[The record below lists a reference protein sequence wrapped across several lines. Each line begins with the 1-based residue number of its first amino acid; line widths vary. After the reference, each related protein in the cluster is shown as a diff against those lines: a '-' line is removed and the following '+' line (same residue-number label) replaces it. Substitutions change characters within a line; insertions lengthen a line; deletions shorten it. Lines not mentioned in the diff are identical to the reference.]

1 MIYIHLLTIVL
12 LFIVVGTL
20 FFWDKLL
27 PTTTTHPDLN
37 QSTSS
42 KNHLQSLDG
51 LRGFLA
57 SFVFLHHSMIWYFYI
72 QDGVWQSPPSSL
84 FYYFGS
90 GSVLMFFMI
99 TAFLFFSKITSNAHS
114 KDFDWL
120 RLYVS
125 RFLRI
130 TPLYLFAVFIM
141 FAFVAYETNFTLV
154 DDIAELR
161 ENAIHW
167 LFFGLLSLQDL
178 NGISGMLIFAGVIW
192 TLPNEWAFYFLL
204 PIWGLLY
211 RIKTPKIF
219 YLIAVLGI
227 FFAAKNKIYL
237 PFLLGMLSV
246 YLYQLGFVQAL
257 AKRPIGSFVVI
268 TSCSLPILLSLD
280 PVDWRAQVFLLIAFT
295 LIIAGN
301 NLFGLLSARP
311 LRRLGDIS
319 FSIYLLHPLVLYCTM
334 KFIIGM
340 ERAQELSP
348 VEYIGIIFILTPI
361 LISIAFFTYRW
372 IESPAINSVNLW
384 TKKIRAFKG
393 LIFQKQ

>member
-1 MIYIHLLTIVL
+1 MIYIHLLTIAL
-12 LFIVVGTL
+12 LLIAIGTL

-27 PTTTTHPDLN
+27 PATTTHPYLN
-37 QSTSS
+37 QSTST

-51 LRGFLA
+51 LRGLLA

-72 QDGVWQSPPSSL
+72 QNGVWQSPPSSL

-99 TAFLFFSKITSNAHS
+99 TAFLFFSKITSNANS
-114 KDFDWL
+114 RNFDWL

-130 TPLYLFAVFIM
+130 APLYLFAVFIM
-141 FAFVAYETNFTLV
+141 FGFVAYETNFTLI

-167 LFFGLLSLQDL
+167 LFFGLLSLQEL
-178 NGISGMLIFAGVIW
+178 NGIDAMMIFAGVVW
-192 TLPNEWAFYFLL
+192 TLPYEWCFYFLL
-204 PIWGLLY
+204 PIWGMMF
-211 RIKTPKIF
+211 RIRIPKVC
-219 YLIAVLGI
+219 YLIAILGI
-227 FFAAKNKIYL
+227 ILAAKNRIYL
-237 PFLLGMLSV
+237 PFLLGMFSV
-246 YLYQLGFVQAL
+246 YLYQLGFVQSF
-257 AKRPIGSFVVI
+257 AKRPIASLIVI
-268 TSCSLPILLSLD
+268 TSCSLPILLSLN
-280 PVDWRAQVFLLIAFT
+280 PLDWQAQVFLLIAFT

-301 NLFGLLSARP
+301 NLFGLLSALP
-311 LRRLGDIS
+311 MRRLGDIS

-348 VEYIGIIFILTPI
+348 VEYTSIIFILTPI

-384 TKKIRAFKG
+384 TKKIRGFKG

>member
-1 MIYIHLLTIVL
+1 MLYIHLLTIAL
-12 LFIVVGTL
+12 LLIAVGTL

-27 PTTTTHPDLN
+27 PTTTTQPDLH
-37 QSTSS
+37 QSTLS

-51 LRGFLA
+51 LRGLLA
-57 SFVFLHHSMIWYFYI
+57 SFVFLHHAMIWYFYI
-72 QDGVWQSPPSSL
+72 QNGVWQSPPSSL

-99 TAFLFFSKITSNAHS
+99 TAFLFFSKITSNANS
-114 KDFDWL
+114 RNFDWL

-130 TPLYLFAVFIM
+130 APLYLFAVFIM
-141 FAFVAYETNFTLV
+141 FGFVAYETNFILI

-178 NGISGMLIFAGVIW
+178 NGISGMLIFAGVVW
-192 TLPNEWAFYFLL
+192 TLPHEWGFYFLL

-211 RIKTPKIF
+211 RIKTPKILYF
-219 YLIAVLGI
+219 IAILGI

-257 AKRPIGSFVVI
+257 AKRTIGSFIVI
-268 TSCSLPILLSLD
+268 ASCSLPILLSLD
-280 PVDWRAQVFLLIAFT
+280 PVDWQAQVFLLIAFT

-301 NLFGLLSARP
+301 NLLGLLSARP

-348 VEYIGIIFILTPI
+348 VEYTSIIFILTPI

-384 TKKIRAFKG
+384 TKKIRGFKG